1 MLFKVY
7 FLLITIFEYAFCL
20 ISSIKYYFCKPN
32 IEDNEIVFYSF
43 LVTFAIG

>member
-7 FLLITIFEYAFCL
+7 FSLITIFEYAFCV

-32 IEDNEIVFYSF
+32 IEDNEIVFYCF
-43 LVTFAIG
+43 LVVVATG

>member
-7 FLLITIFEYAFCL
+7 FLLITIFEYAFCV

-32 IEDNEIVFYSF
+32 IEDNEIVFYCF
-43 LVTFAIG
+43 LVTIATG

>member
-7 FLLITIFEYAFCL
+7 FSLITIFEYAFCF
-20 ISSIKYYFCKPN
+20 ISSIKYYFCKTN